1 MKIRI
6 MGLPLENE
14 KLINALKR
22 SPEIDIISIS
32 RSYANRG
39 NSKEERIYIECKVD
53 VNYVPADVV
62 ESLLLEEP
70 NELLWWTWQVDKRS
84 SK

>member
-22 SPEIDIISIS
+22 SPEIDIVSIS
-32 RSYANRG
+32 KPYANRG
-39 NSKEERIYIECKVD
+39 TTREERIYIECKVD

-62 ESLLLEEP
+62 ESLLLEVP
-70 NELLWWTWQVDKRS
+70 NVLL
-84 SK
+84 